1 MKHRSPRKRWG
12 FLAAALTVLLMLVV
26 FATERLT
33 DDDGP
38 ADFGAPLAP
47 RPTMTSGGPSGSTPQ
62 PSAPGAEPSSSPSR
76 PVNASPRSLVI
87 PRLGV
92 EAPVD
97 AVGVAPDGEAE
108 VPDDARRVGWYR
120 FGPAPGAAEGSS
132 VIVGHV
138 DSQTQGLGVLAELS
152 DVEQNDRVE
161 VRAADGTTRV
171 YRIASRETVPKEE
184 LADSGVFRRDGPPV
198 LTLITCTGPYLKD
211 RGGYQDNLVVTA
223 VPESS

>member
-1 MKHRSPRKRWG
+1 MI
-12 FLAAALTVLLMLVV
+12 
-26 FATERLT
+26 
-33 DDDGP
+33 
-38 ADFGAPLAP
+38 
-47 RPTMTSGGPSGSTPQ
+47 
-62 PSAPGAEPSSSPSR
+62 
-76 PVNASPRSLVI
+76 ASPRSLVI

-97 AVGVAPDGEAE
+97 AVGVASDGEAE

-161 VRAADGTTRV
+161 VRAADGATRV
-171 YRIASRETVPKEE
+171 YRIVSRETVPKDE